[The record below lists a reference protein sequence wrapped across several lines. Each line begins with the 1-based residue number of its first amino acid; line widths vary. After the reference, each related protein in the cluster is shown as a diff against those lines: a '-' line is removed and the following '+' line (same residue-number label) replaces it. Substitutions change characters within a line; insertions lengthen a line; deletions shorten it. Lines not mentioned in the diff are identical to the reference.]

1 MPKTS
6 IEVRIHENTF
16 NKTNED
22 FQYFPTKY
30 QHYHNTKVFIQG
42 DKKEVRFKGVFLKV

>member
-30 QHYHNTKVFIQG
+30 QHYHNTKV
-42 DKKEVRFKGVFLKV
+42 LKLRLNRSDI